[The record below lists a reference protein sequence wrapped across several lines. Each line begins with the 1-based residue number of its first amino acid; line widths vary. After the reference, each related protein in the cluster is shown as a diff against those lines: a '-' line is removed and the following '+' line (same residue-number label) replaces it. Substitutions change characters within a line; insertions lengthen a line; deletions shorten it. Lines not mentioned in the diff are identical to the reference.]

1 MFVLISCLLLV
12 LGSTLY
18 RICCPSRVQHFSET
32 AWVEEHGKPRLQYYA
47 ESLRRRFW
55 QWPTLLFTVS
65 GGLLAL
71 LLVGERLVLAF
82 GYIIEQLA

>member
-1 MFVLISCLLLV
+1 MLHPQ
-12 LGSTLY
+12 THPTM
-18 RICCPSRVQHFSET
+18 PSIHLRKKRSH
-32 AWVEEHGKPRLQYYA
+32 YYA

-71 LLVGERLVLAF
+71 YLVGERLILAF